1 MLVDSKKQL
10 LNIGQIIPMFLH
22 DNPQEQSFHVMLAG
36 IMTELSHPQ
45 VKTKQIGNT
54 LFEVIIGTNGV
65 AFMKTYNV
73 DTGVNFMD
81 NAEKFAIYAKE
92 KLGLKTLVSQFVNP
106 QFEHAL
112 KIIFKKP
119 PMAGMSYQLH
129 QLPDGE
135 TQLDLHLG
143 AL

>member
-36 IMTELSHPQ
+36 LIAELSHPN

-54 LFEVIIGTNGV
+54 LFEVIIGSDGV

-73 DTGVNFMD
+73 DTGVNFI
-81 NAEKFAIYAKE
+81 NNSEQFFIYAKNE
-92 KLGLKTLVSQFVNP
+92 LNLKTLVCQFANP

-112 KIIFKKP
+112 RIFFKKP
-119 PMAGMSYQLH
+119 LPGMSYQLH
-129 QLPDGE
+129 DLPDGE
-135 TQLDLHLG
+135 KQLDLHLG
-143 AL
+143 A